1 MKKILSLALIGVCLA
16 FFSCTETFELD
27 SLLDDP
33 NNPTPETADLESLYS
48 STQLGFG
55 GFLSSPQAFTMQLS
69 RQVAFTAGND
79 YQTAFTPTN
88 FDGIWATAYSAFLP
102 DAKAVIDLAEP
113 TGQLFH
119 VGTSK
124 IMQAYVLVTLVDL
137 FGDVPFD
144 EACQGID
151 VISPSAQSGESVY
164 AAAWGLANE
173 GIADLTANEAAAPA
187 LDIMYG
193 GSTAG
198 WTAAANS
205 LLMKIATNTRDFAA
219 FDTLVAAGGFI
230 SSNAG
235 DWQFEYGSNRE
246 DPDSR
251 HPLYVDSYETT
262 DGDYQSN
269 WMMWAMTEDKDNA
282 DPRARAYF
290 NRQVP
295 EVPLD
300 NPNRFDCIFSVLPDA
315 ALTPD
320 HYLDCNPNMPYC
332 VGSLSQGYYGRDHG
346 NGNGIPP
353 DGDIRTVYG
362 VYPAGG
368 KFDNDIFAGVQNS
381 GVDGALGAGIH
392 PIITNFML
400 NFYQAEMAAVQGNT
414 AVAREQLEAGVR
426 NSITKATDFISRDQA
441 SLDEVIATD
450 LVTGEEIFGSVLL
463 ETIDTMTTLYV
474 AEVLERF
481 DNASDIMEVIALEQL
496 IASYGNGIEGFN
508 MIRRTARPTTIQP
521 AILTS
526 AGTMIRSALY
536 PAVFVNL
543 NSTAE
548 QKSVLDQVFWDTQ
561 PANLGACFN

>member
-1 MKKILSLALIGVCLA
+1 
-16 FFSCTETFELD
+16 
-27 SLLDDP
+27 
-33 NNPTPETADLESLYS
+33 
-48 STQLGFG
+48 
-55 GFLSSPQAFTMQLS
+55 
-69 RQVAFTAGND
+69 
-79 YQTAFTPTN
+79 
-88 FDGIWATAYSAFLP
+88 
-102 DAKAVIDLAEP
+102 
-113 TGQLFH
+113 
-119 VGTSK
+119 
-124 IMQAYVLVTLVDL
+124 MQAYVLVTLVDL

-144 EACQGID
+144 EAGQGID
-151 VISPSAQSGESVY
+151 IISPSAQSGESVY
-164 AAAWGLANE
+164 AAAIELANE
-173 GIADLTANEAAAPA
+173 GIADLAANEAAAPA

-508 MIRRTARPTTIQP
+508 MIRRTARPSTIQP

-561 PANLGACFN
+561 PCLLYTSPSPRDS

>member
-1 MKKILSLALIGVCLA
+1 MKKIFSLALIGICLA

-48 STQLGFG
+48 SAQLGFG

-144 EACQGID
+144 EAGQGID

-193 GSTAG
+193 GSAAG

-219 FDTLVAAGGFI
+219 FDELVAAGGFI

-251 HPLYVDSYETT
+251 HPLYVDSYETS

-290 NRQVP
+290 NSCLLYTSP
-295 EVPLD
+295 SP
-300 NPNRFDCIFSVLPDA
+300 
-315 ALTPD
+315 
-320 HYLDCNPNMPYC
+320 
-332 VGSLSQGYYGRDHG
+332 RD
-346 NGNGIPP
+346 
-353 DGDIRTVYG
+353 
-362 VYPAGG
+362 
-368 KFDNDIFAGVQNS
+368 S
-381 GVDGALGAGIH
+381 
-392 PIITNFML
+392 
-400 NFYQAEMAAVQGNT
+400 
-414 AVAREQLEAGVR
+414 
-426 NSITKATDFISRDQA
+426 
-441 SLDEVIATD
+441 
-450 LVTGEEIFGSVLL
+450 
-463 ETIDTMTTLYV
+463 
-474 AEVLERF
+474 
-481 DNASDIMEVIALEQL
+481 
-496 IASYGNGIEGFN
+496 
-508 MIRRTARPTTIQP
+508 
-521 AILTS
+521 
-526 AGTMIRSALY
+526 
-536 PAVFVNL
+536 
-543 NSTAE
+543 
-548 QKSVLDQVFWDTQ
+548 
-561 PANLGACFN
+561 

>member
-1 MKKILSLALIGVCLA
+1 MKKILSIALIGVCLA
-16 FFSCTETFELD
+16 FFACNDTLEL

-48 STQLGFG
+48 STQLSFER
-55 GFLSSPQAFTMQLS
+55 FLSAPQFFTMQMS

-88 FDGIWATAYSAFLP
+88 FDNTWRQAYSNFMP
-102 DAKAVIDLAEP
+102 DAAAVIDRSSETL
-113 TGQLFH
+113 QLFH
-119 VGTSK
+119 AGTSK

-137 FGDVPFD
+137 FGDVPLD
-144 EACQGID
+144 DAGQGTGI
-151 VISPSAQSGESVY
+151 ISPSSQSGESVY
-164 AAAWGLANE
+164 AAAAALAAE
-173 GIADLTANEAAAPA
+173 GIADLEVNEAAPPA

-193 GSTAG
+193 GSSDG

-205 LLMKIATNTRDFAA
+205 LLMKIAVNTRDFGT
-219 FDTLVAAGGFI
+219 FNSLVEAGAFI
-230 SSNAG
+230 SSEAQ
-235 DWQFEYGSNRE
+235 DWQFEYGSSRE
-246 DPDSR
+246 DPDAR

-269 WMMWAMTEDKDNA
+269 WMMWALTEDKDNA
-282 DPRARAYF
+282 DPRARAFF
-290 NRQVP
+290 NRTVA

-300 NPNRFDCIFSVLPDA
+300 NPNRFDCIFSIIPDP

-320 HYLDCNPNMPYC
+320 HYLNCNPNMPYC

-368 KFDNDIFAGVQNS
+368 KFDNDVFAGVQNS
-381 GVDGALGAGIH
+381 GTDGALGAGIH
-392 PIITNFML
+392 PIITQFMI
-400 NFYQAEMAAVQGNT
+400 NFYRAEMSVEEGDIAG
-414 AVAREQLEAGVR
+414 AREQLEAGVR
-426 NSITKATDFISRDQA
+426 NSIAKAVNFISRDQA
-441 SLDEVIATD
+441 SLDEVIAED
-450 LVTGEEIFGSVLL
+450 IVTGEQIFGEALL
-463 ETIDTMTTLYV
+463 DSIVPMTESYV

-481 DNASDIMEVIALEQL
+481 DSASDPMEVVAMEQL

-508 MIRRTARPTTIQP
+508 LIRRTARPTNIQP

-526 AGTMIRSALY
+526 AGTMARSALY
-536 PAVFVNL
+536 PAVHVNL
-543 NSTAE
+543 NQTAT

-561 PANLGACFN
+561 PANLGDCFN